1 MFGEKG
7 GKNCMYKKILAFA
20 LIILFILGS
29 FAPIIS
35 SKINNQN
42 INDKNLFTSS
52 IDTSKETSSLTFYT
66 FDKTGR
72 KQNTV
77 ELSSN
82 VANEINDL
90 FENLKYKIVYE
101 PKNIETQLLKND
113 FISLIDEYGLLS
125 KKQSKEEVFSLL
137 NPDWLKIDDNNSLK
151 TKNPLTNKLFR
162 PFLSS
167 FIGTSVF
174 CSISCGGSGMLMPLF
189 MLPRPRAVAF
199 WIASDAFTSVANLF
213 TGKGF
218 LAGGK
223 QNGLLLGFM
232 GIGLT
237 YAIPGYTVYG
247 FIGYS
252 LFAGVAA
259 EYIEF
264 LPPNNAPVI
273 SNENP
278 ANNAVNVPI
287 DLAELSF
294 KIEDDDGDS
303 MDYQVTTDPNIG
315 SVTGLNV
322 KKGIYNLSISGLES
336 RSVYNWKVVVSDGK
350 DTVEKTFSFTTVAT
364 EPIVSNPIPS
374 DGQME
379 IPLSLSQLSFKLN
392 DYQGDL
398 MDYTV
403 ETLPNIGSGSGN
415 NVVNGTY
422 SISIDGLDYSS
433 EYLWFV
439 NVTDGANWAHEV
451 FSFHTEFVIV
461 FDPFEEGWQYRK
473 QVVIDHDMVVG
484 DLFDFPVLIR
494 TVDSDLRDKAQVDG
508 DDILF
513 MDDSG
518 VANKLYHE
526 IENYD
531 DSSGELVAWVKVSIL
546 NISQDTEF
554 YMYYGNTNCSSQ
566 QFPEKVWNNHF
577 SAVWH
582 LNNNPTGSV
591 FDSTVNNNDA
601 VAYGSMSSSNL
612 VEGKIGE
619 CLQFDGIDDYVGA
632 PDNSSLCPINLTV
645 SGWYKPLES
654 GKSMYVISK
663 ASFDYWGN
671 ADGHTYGFHIYPDES
686 LDATFERDDSQQY
699 DTTENFSIS
708 LNQWYLL
715 TLTYDE
721 TDNIGSLYVNGILQ
735 GEVGPCHPTV
745 LWYYKPWDFIIGA
758 SRQSTGSSKIP
769 NFFQNC
775 TVDEVRVINTVKTS
789 EWIAT
794 EYSNQNDPL
803 NFLSFGL
810 EESHP

>member
-7 GKNCMYKKILAFA
+7 GKNCMYKKKLAFA

-29 FAPIIS
+29 FAPTIS
-35 SKINNQN
+35 SKINYQN
-42 INDKNLFTSS
+42 INEKNVFVSS
-52 IDTSKETSSLTFYT
+52 IDTIKETSSLSFYT
-66 FDKTGR
+66 FDKNGR

-77 ELSSN
+77 ELSFN
-82 VANEINDL
+82 IANEINDL

-137 NPDWLKIDDNNSLK
+137 NPDWLKLDDSNSLK
-151 TKNPLTNKLFR
+151 TKNPFTNKLFR

-167 FIGTSVF
+167 HFGTNVF

-199 WIASDAFTSVANLF
+199 WVASDAVTSVANLF

-218 LAGGK
+218 LAGGI
-223 QNGLLLGFM
+223 QRGLLLGFM

-273 SNENP
+273 SDENP
-278 ANNAVNVPI
+278 ENNAVNVPI

-294 KIEDDDGDS
+294 KIEDADGDF
-303 MDYQVTTDPNIG
+303 MDYQVTTDPDIG
-315 SVTGLNV
+315 TGAGAN
-322 KKGIYNLSISGLES
+322 KKNGIYKVPISGLDS
-336 RSVYNWKVVVSDGK
+336 RTVYNWEVVVFDGK
-350 DTVEKTFSFTTVAT
+350 ETVEKTFSFTTVAV
-364 EPIVSNPIPS
+364 EPIVSNPVPS

-379 IPLSLSQLSFKLN
+379 VPLSLSSLSFTLE
-392 DYQGDL
+392 DYQGEL

-403 ETLPNIGSGSGN
+403 ETLPNIGSGNGSG
-415 NVVNGTY
+415 VVNGTY
-422 SISIDGLDYSS
+422 STSIDGLDYSS

-439 NVTDGANWAHEV
+439 NVTDSVHWAYEV
-451 FSFHTEFVIV
+451 FSFHTEFMMV

-473 QVVIDHDMVVG
+473 QVVIDHDKVDG
-484 DLFDFPVLIR
+484 DLFDFPVLIS
-494 TVDSDLRDKAQVDG
+494 TVDSDLRDKAQYDG

-513 MDDSG
+513 MDGSG
-518 VANKLYHE
+518 VASRLYHE

-531 DSSGELVAWVKVSIL
+531 GSSGKLVAWVKVPIL
-546 NISQDTEF
+546 NSSQDTEF
-554 YMYYGNTNCSSQ
+554 YMYYGNSSSSNQ
-566 QFPEKVWNNHF
+566 QFPEKVWNTYF

-582 LNNNPTGSV
+582 LNNNPTGNI
-591 FDSTVNNNDA
+591 FDSTANNNDA
-601 VAYGSMSSSNL
+601 IAHGSMSSSNL
-612 VEGKIGE
+612 VEGKVAE
-619 CLQFDGIDDYVGA
+619 CLQFDGIDDCVSTS
-632 PDNSSLCPINLTV
+632 DNSSLCPINITV

-671 ADGHTYGFHIYPDES
+671 ADGHTYGFHIYPDDS

-699 DTTENFSIS
+699 DVTENFSIS

-715 TLTYDE
+715 TLTYDD

-735 GEVGPCHPTV
+735 GEVSPCHPTV

-775 TVDEVRVINTVKTS
+775 TVDEVHVLNTVKTS
-789 EWIAT
+789 GWIAT
-794 EYSNQNDPL
+794 EYVNQNDPL
-803 NFLSFGL
+803 NFLSFGP
-810 EESHP
+810 EETHP